1 MEQTVLRNSFY
12 IQISVSEEQKQ
23 FARQLVE
30 HSLRH
35 HKISNIWDHHDDRF
49 SKTRILRYTGTL
61 GEIIFADLYH
71 FPRPAKSFGARDGQD
86 FGQDFLIRSEEQ
98 NFSVDIKSMKRRSGD
113 LSSNFVLN
121 IPAHQ
126 LHKPGSKT
134 SHYFCISFHQSESRG
149 TIASLIGFI
158 DKEALAIGDIGT
170 FYKAGSTRVRHDRT
184 SFTFHENTYEI
195 LLGDI
200 ASPVVTDYV
209 RSTKGFRICYLKN

>member
-1 MEQTVLRNSFY
+1 MRNSFY
-12 IQISVSEEQKQ
+12 IQISVTDEQKQ

-30 HSLRH
+30 YSLRH
-35 HKISNIWDHHDDRF
+35 HKISNVWDHHDDRL
-49 SKTRILRYTGTL
+49 SKTRMLRYTGTL

-71 FPRPAKSFGARDGQD
+71 FPRPAKSFGATDGQD
-86 FGQDFLIRSEEQ
+86 FGQDFLIKSEDQ

-158 DKEALAIGDIGT
+158 DKEALTKGEIGNL
-170 FYKAGSTRVRHDRT
+170 YKAGSTRVRHDST

-195 LLGDI
+195 LFSDI
-200 ASPVVTDYV
+200 DSPVVTDHV
-209 RSTKGFRICYLKN
+209 RRVTAFRICHLKG